1 MAATPSAEQIAYWK
15 AHPEETKVPGIIAC
29 ASVGAAL
36 STVFVALRLV
46 SQSLLQRRLWL
57 RLSDWF
63 IIAAWVVFVVFCIT
77 FAMTTK
83 YGEGRHVL
91 YVTDLHALQIAT
103 IIDEVTYCYTMAFIK
118 LSILALY
125 GTIFPSRK
133 FRYILWFIGCVVV
146 CWAITFSFAGI
157 FQCIPISYL
166 WDQNTGA
173 FCIKYGVCSLVA
185 AIINIITDFTILGL
199 PIPLVWRL
207 HTPRSKKILL
217 TITFVVGGSACI
229 VSIVRLQSTLQIG
242 STTDGSWDNVY
253 PGYLSV
259 IELAVGILAVSI
271 PTYRPLYRLV
281 VYGPDVPGQPSR
293 PHQTS
298 KATGSSQ
305 NNQSFQHQNPS
316 RGVTISSDHSRLDS
330 SPGVHVTNQI
340 ELVTHARRNGNWV
353 KVPGEEATVMA

>member
-229 VSIVRLQSTLQIG
+229 VSI
-242 STTDGSWDNVY
+242 
-253 PGYLSV
+253 
-259 IELAVGILAVSI
+259 LAVGILAVSI